1 LFNQYKNDFLNI
13 KDNNNNNSKFAKFKH
28 SNTIGQKIITND
40 LVNDNIEKSHTKG
53 KDNFNS
59 DIDYF
64 ETKNVNQNMLDLI
77 SQNIEINS
85 LNLNNPKYF
94 YSNYFSNIINKKE
107 KEKEKEKE
115 KDNVGSRLS
124 NIKKLLEKHKK

>member
-1 LFNQYKNDFLNI
+1 
-13 KDNNNNNSKFAKFKH
+13 
-28 SNTIGQKIITND
+28 
-40 LVNDNIEKSHTKG
+40 
-53 KDNFNS
+53 
-59 DIDYF
+59 
-64 ETKNVNQNMLDLI
+64 MLDLI

-115 KDNVGSRLS
+115 REKDTVGSRLN